1 MRNQLFL
8 PPENQCCRH
17 SGRKPELGQGFPVP
31 AAPGHRLHQRKL
43 QIGFLAV
50 VTEGFQDIPRQIH
63 HIQGTGDPLSA
74 GTIRTVQT
82 LRTQYSMDVFCHE
95 KDEASQNLVSN
106 PICNL
111 AACDILLYLFSS
123 FTLYG
128 SIEVV
133 LAWEITMN
141 TVAAMEAPVR
151 RTVRQPG
158 LPLKHMNY
166 PGGARQMVQ
175 RLQKR
180 GLIPEETRQQFDRLY
195 DLRNRIHLRHAN
207 ELRAGRFSKKMA
219 VTMPAGFDSCHRIML
234 QALEK
239 GHSGR

>member
-1 MRNQLFL
+1 M
-8 PPENQCCRH
+8 
-17 SGRKPELGQGFPVP
+17 
-31 AAPGHRLHQRKL
+31 
-43 QIGFLAV
+43 
-50 VTEGFQDIPRQIH
+50 
-63 HIQGTGDPLSA
+63 
-74 GTIRTVQT
+74 QT
-82 LRTQYSMDVFCHE
+82 LRTQYSVDAFCHE

-106 PICNL
+106 LICNL

-123 FTLYG
+123 FTPYG

-133 LAWEITMN
+133 LAREITMN
-141 TVAAMEAPVR
+141 TVAAMEALVL

-158 LPLKHMNY
+158 LPLKHMNH

-207 ELRAGRFSKKMA
+207 ELRRQIQQKDGSHDAGRIRLLPSA
-219 VTMPAGFDSCHRIML
+219 HVTGAGKRTFRQVNTENPRSCEDFGVRFHGGPEQTVAASVCLR
-234 QALEK
+234 
-239 GHSGR
+239 RR

>member
-1 MRNQLFL
+1 MRNRLFL
-8 PPENQCCRH
+8 PPENQCCGH
-17 SGRKPELGQGFPVP
+17 SGRKTALGQGFPVP
-31 AAPGHRLHQRKL
+31 AAPGHRLYQRKL
-43 QIGFLAV
+43 RIGFLAV

-63 HIQGTGDPLSA
+63 HVQGTGDLLSA
-74 GTIRTVQT
+74 GNIRTVQT
-82 LRTQYSMDVFCHE
+82 LRTQYSMDAFCHE

-128 SIEVV
+128 FIEVV
-133 LAWEITMN
+133 LAREITMN
-141 TVAAMEAPVR
+141 TVAAMEALVR
-151 RTVRQPG
+151 LTVRQLG
-158 LPLKHMNY
+158 LPLKHMNH

-175 RLQKR
+175 RLQKC
-180 GLIPEETRQQFDRLY
+180 GLIPEETWQQFDRLY

-219 VTMPAGFDSCHRIML
+219 VTMPAEFDSCHRTML

>member
-8 PPENQCCRH
+8 PPENQCCGH

-31 AAPGHRLHQRKL
+31 AAPGHQLHQRKL
-43 QIGFLAV
+43 QIGILAV
-50 VTEGFQDIPRQIH
+50 VTEGFQDIPRQIRH
-63 HIQGTGDPLSA
+63 VQETGDPFSA
-74 GTIRTVQT
+74 GNIRTVQT
-82 LRTQYSMDVFCHE
+82 LRTQYSVDAFCHE

-106 PICNL
+106 LICNL

-123 FTLYG
+123 FALFG

-133 LAWEITMN
+133 LTREITMN
-141 TVAAMEAPVR
+141 TVAAVEALVR

-158 LPLKHMNY
+158 LPLKHMNH

-219 VTMPAGFDSCHRIML
+219 VTMPAGFDSFHRIML

>member
-1 MRNQLFL
+1 
-8 PPENQCCRH
+8 
-17 SGRKPELGQGFPVP
+17 
-31 AAPGHRLHQRKL
+31 
-43 QIGFLAV
+43 
-50 VTEGFQDIPRQIH
+50 
-63 HIQGTGDPLSA
+63 
-74 GTIRTVQT
+74 
-82 LRTQYSMDVFCHE
+82 MDAFCHE

-141 TVAAMEAPVR
+141 TVAAMEALVR

-158 LPLKHMNY
+158 LPLKHMNH

-219 VTMPAGFDSCHRIML
+219 VTMPAGFDSCHWAML
-234 QALEK
+234 QAPEK

>member
-1 MRNQLFL
+1 
-8 PPENQCCRH
+8 
-17 SGRKPELGQGFPVP
+17 
-31 AAPGHRLHQRKL
+31 
-43 QIGFLAV
+43 
-50 VTEGFQDIPRQIH
+50 
-63 HIQGTGDPLSA
+63 
-74 GTIRTVQT
+74 
-82 LRTQYSMDVFCHE
+82 MDAFCHE

-106 PICNL
+106 LICNL

-123 FTLYG
+123 FTPYG

-133 LAWEITMN
+133 LAREITMN
-141 TVAAMEAPVR
+141 TVAAMEALVR
-151 RTVRQPG
+151 LTVRQPG
-158 LPLKHMNY
+158 LPLKHMNH

-219 VTMPAGFDSCHRIML
+219 VTMPAEFDSFHRIML

>member
-1 MRNQLFL
+1 
-8 PPENQCCRH
+8 
-17 SGRKPELGQGFPVP
+17 
-31 AAPGHRLHQRKL
+31 
-43 QIGFLAV
+43 
-50 VTEGFQDIPRQIH
+50 
-63 HIQGTGDPLSA
+63 
-74 GTIRTVQT
+74 
-82 LRTQYSMDVFCHE
+82 MDVFCHE

-141 TVAAMEAPVR
+141 TVAAVEALVR

-158 LPLKHMNY
+158 LPLKHMNH
-166 PGGARQMVQ
+166 PGGARRMVQ

-180 GLIPEETRQQFDRLY
+180 GLIPEETWQQFDRLY

-207 ELRAGRFSKKMA
+207 ELRRQIQQKDGSHDAGRIRLLPSDH
-219 VTMPAGFDSCHRIML
+219 VTGAGKRTFRQVNTENPRSCEDFGVRFH
-234 QALEK
+234 
-239 GHSGR
+239 GGP